1 MVCGEVREH
10 RHRYRR
16 SWMFRAAGAR
26 AAGSTRQRPAQ
37 MLRALAL
44 LRHPSSSRPRHTLA
58 AAWRRARPPRLALPR
73 LALRP
78 PRARP
83 RRAALLLVATASG
96 ACWAAAQAV
105 RPRCAEAVHRVEW
118 TADQIRDLLDDYLT
132 ARSLENYAAALG
144 IVGLVLADMMA
155 FTLTGIF
162 GALIGGIGTVCYV
175 YDHLEHVNGDEHG
188 RLRFNDV
195 SVAHEELLGL
205 LEYHNVRK
213 ESRMMPVNSPE
224 HERVARVGRRI
235 AAATLLQGGD
245 DAEDQERR
253 AQWAFH
259 CQDTDE
265 ANVRPDAA
273 IPTAR
278 AARSPPDDAPLCSCR
293 RSFCR
298 AAKCSSAAACW
309 RSARRTRS
317 WQSSWRMRLAT
328 CKPGTQRSASR
339 CRGSRRYSRAA
350 SCCWRGR
357 ERCRSRLRQRCSGFP
372 SWAASTWR
380 LTCCSHSPTP
390 GRERARLPARWP
402 AWPGSPRPHRCQMT
416 FIGRD

>member
-1 MVCGEVREH
+1 MGKGVVGVCGEVRE
-10 RHRYRR
+10 YRVV
-16 SWMFRAAGAR
+16 WMFRAAGVR
-26 AAGSTRQRPAQ
+26 AAGSARQRPAQ
-37 MLRALAL
+37 MLRALAP

-58 AAWRRARPPRLALPR
+58 AAWR

-213 ESRMMPVNSPE
+213 ESRMMPVSSPE

-265 ANVRPDAA
+265 ANVRPNAA
-273 IPTAR
+273 SPLR
-278 AARSPPDDAPLCSCR
+278 ALPALRLTTR
-293 RSFCR
+293 RCVR
-298 AAKCSSAAACW
+298 AGV
-309 RSARRTRS
+309 RSAGR
-317 WQSSWRMRLAT
+317 QSV
-328 CKPGTQRSASR
+328 
-339 CRGSRRYSRAA
+339 
-350 SCCWRGR
+350 
-357 ERCRSRLRQRCSGFP
+357 
-372 SWAASTWR
+372 
-380 LTCCSHSPTP
+380 
-390 GRERARLPARWP
+390 RLPRP
-402 AWPGSPRPHRCQMT
+402 AGGLRDGRGAGSHH
-416 FIGRD
+416 GA